1 MLLRELKTNLKGLL
15 VWLLVSF
22 VLFAIVFIVYPTIAI
37 NNTAAINELM
47 KIFPPELL
55 KMFNM
60 DISSINTVFGWYMS
74 EGYTFVVLI
83 SGIYAANLGA
93 SILSKE
99 ESDKTIE
106 FLLARPINRQ
116 QVINAKVIGG
126 LINITLLVVIIGVFN
141 AVGMYL
147 SNELETRF
155 FILSLLPLMS
165 SYSLFFISL
174 VATTSINR
182 PKRTS
187 TIGISFGLMFYF
199 VQLLSL
205 MSSKLDW
212 LKFLTVYTLSEAR
225 TLIQTNQFEWSY
237 IVLTIAI
244 GIACY
249 IGTSYIYHNKELV

>member
-1 MLLRELKTNLKGLL
+1 MLLRELKTNLKGLII
-15 VWLLVSF
+15 WLLVSF
-22 VLFAIVFIVYPTIAI
+22 VLFAVVFIVYPTIAV
-37 NNTAAINELM
+37 NNTDALNELI
-47 KIFPPELL
+47 KIFPTEIL

-60 DISSINTVFGWYMS
+60 DISSLSTVFGWFMT
-74 EGYTFVVLI
+74 EGYTFIVLI

-116 QVINAKVIGG
+116 QIVSAKVLGG
-126 LINITLLVVIIGVFN
+126 LINITLLVVIIGMFN

-147 SNELETRF
+147 SNELETKF
-155 FILSLLPLMS
+155 FVLSLFPLMS
-165 SYSLFFISL
+165 SYALFFISL
-174 VATTSINR
+174 VAATAINR

-187 TIGISFGLMFYF
+187 SIGISLGLLFYF
-199 VQLLSL
+199 IQLISL

-212 LKFLTVYTLSEAR
+212 LKFFTVYTLSEAR
-225 TLIQTNQFEWSY
+225 TFIQTNQIEWSY
-237 IVLTIAI
+237 IVITIAI

-249 IGTSYIYHNKELV
+249 IGTSYLYHNKELV